1 MSYERFARQYRFE
14 PPSGFPLTL
23 PCTSIVHHLSGP
35 SIYAHARHRAR
46 MPQRA
51 ARGAPKRVLPI
62 FELSPHSGFNHPS
75 TRAHVRLLGP
85 CFKTGR
91 IAPDWR
97 TILARHP
104 FAGRGRA
111 RGRKSSVLDAAGRD
125 LRHSRGLRRRALV
138 ARPESMVPAG
148 QCARRY
154 PANGRYDSLASN
166 DFTYCFT
173 FFSKSFSSFPH
184 GTCSLS
190 VSHKYL
196 ALEGYYLP
204 ISAAV
209 PSNTTHKRTDRL
221 ARPLHGTGLL
231 PSPARYHKSDLHST
245 LARFAR

>member
-51 ARGAPKRVLPI
+51 ARGAPQRVLPI

-75 TRAHVRLLGP
+75 TCAHVRLLGP

-91 IAPDWR
+91 IAPER
-97 TILARHP
+97 HTILDRQP
-104 FAGRGRA
+104 PRRWGQPW
-111 RGRKSSVLDAAGRD
+111 
-125 LRHSRGLRRRALV
+125 GLGTDRSIGTPS
-138 ARPESMVPAG
+138 RPEPEDGPFSHDPCRWCG
-148 QCARRY
+148 SGSIKSK
-154 PANGRYDSLASN
+154 PNGYQYNSLASN